1 MCRSNGHQSATGDVL
16 GPTPQAGVRH
26 TPGCLLLMLR
36 INSPCRHP
44 DLPPMRR
51 PATRHCQHRGAGGDR
66 ADSQAPWP
74 GGRADRSCASEPG
87 TAPDG
92 SADLILSPMLTPPG
106 HPAAAPG
113 RARVDRRL
121 SRLAFP
127 GERGRFTD
135 PTMSPGCRCTSIT
148 TFNLPSIPRSQ
159 HASSDSTE
167 SAAQT

>member
-87 TAPDG
+87 TAPVR
-92 SADLILSPMLTPPG
+92 SADLTPP
-106 HPAAAPG
+106 PM
-113 RARVDRRL
+113 
-121 SRLAFP
+121 
-127 GERGRFTD
+127 
-135 PTMSPGCRCTSIT
+135 PTSPGHRSACIAA
-148 TFNLPSIPRSQ
+148 FNRPSTPRLQ
-159 HASSDSTE
+159 HAPNDSTE
-167 SAAQT
+167 SAAQTKAAYTSYSQVNYRMSGLSFNLA